1 MKPDRLNL
9 ATRNP
14 DKIKEIRVILD
25 HPQLDLVSLLD
36 FPEMGDIVEDGDT
49 LEANAL
55 KKARESFQ
63 WTQIPSIA
71 DDTGLEV
78 AALDGAPGVRSSRFA
93 GEDASY
99 RDNCEKLLRLLK
111 GVPADKRMAR
121 FRCVVAYTD
130 ADEEFYVEGICEGTI
145 LDTYRGQG
153 GFGYDPLFYLPGIGK
168 TFAEIT
174 TEEKN
179 RISHRGIAFRKMA
192 EKLRENVFAE
202 VKEKS
207 NSYHTRGVAQSG

>member
-1 MKPDRLNL
+1 MRLNL

-36 FPEMGDIVEDGDT
+36 FPEMGEIVEDGDT
-49 LEANAL
+49 LDANAL
-55 KKARESFQ
+55 KKARESFL

-78 AALDGAPGVRSSRFA
+78 HYLDGAPGVRSSRFA

-99 RDNCEKLLRLLK
+99 GDNCEKLLELMK
-111 GVPADKRMAR
+111 GIPEERRNAR
-121 FRCVVAYTD
+121 FRCVVAYVNS
-130 ADEEFYVEGICEGTI
+130 DEEFYVEGICEGMI
-145 LDTYRGQG
+145 LDVYRGEG
-153 GFGYDPLFYLPGIGK
+153 GFGYDPLFYLPEMGK
-168 TFAEIT
+168 TFAEMN

-192 EKLRENVFAE
+192 EKLREKVFTK
-202 VKEKS
+202 VQEKI
-207 NSYHTRGVAQSG
+207 

>member
-14 DKIKEIRVILD
+14 DKIKEIRMILND
-25 HPQLDLVSLLD
+25 PQWNLISLLD
-36 FPEMGDIVEDGDT
+36 FPEMDEIIEDGDT

-78 AALDGAPGVRSSRFA
+78 DCLDGAPSVWSSRFA

-99 RDNCEKLLRLLK
+99 RDNCEKLLELMRR
-111 GVPADKRMAR
+111 VPEEKRTAR
-121 FRCVVAYTD
+121 FRCVVAYAD
-130 ADEEFYVEGICEGTI
+130 SDEEFTVDGICEGVI
-145 LDTYRGQG
+145 LDVYRGEG
-153 GFGYDPLFYLPGIGK
+153 GFGYDPLFYLREIGK
-168 TFAEIT
+168 TFAELG

-179 RISHRGIAFRKMA
+179 RISHRGIAFRKMDDR
-192 EKLRENVFAE
+192 LREKYFSKI
-202 VKEKS
+202 KEESQTIK
-207 NSYHTRGVAQSG
+207 

>member
-14 DKIKEIRVILD
+14 DKIKEIRVILNN
-25 HPQLDLVSLLD
+25 PRWDLVSLLD
-36 FPEMGDIVEDGDT
+36 FPEMGEIIEDGDT

-55 KKARESFQ
+55 KKAKESFQ

-78 AALDGAPGVRSSRFA
+78 DYLDGAPGVWSSRFA

-99 RDNCEKLLRLLK
+99 SDNCEKLLRLMK
-111 GVPADKRMAR
+111 GICAEKRTAR
-121 FRCVVAYTD
+121 FRCVVAY
-130 ADEEFYVEGICEGTI
+130 ADSNEEFTVEGICEGTI
-145 LDTYRGQG
+145 LNACRGEG
-153 GFGYDPLFYLPGIGK
+153 GFGYDPLFFLPGIGK
-168 TFAEIT
+168 TFAELG
-174 TEEKN
+174 TEAKN

-192 EKLRENVFAE
+192 EKLKEKFFPKIQENV
-202 VKEKS
+202 
-207 NSYHTRGVAQSG
+207 

>member
-1 MKPDRLNL
+1 MKPNRLNL

-14 DKIKEIRVILD
+14 DKIKEIRIILD
-25 HPQLDLVSLLD
+25 RPHLELVSLLD
-36 FPEMGDIVEDGDT
+36 FPDMGEIVEDGNT

-78 AALDGAPGVRSSRFA
+78 NALDGAPGVRSSRFA
-93 GEDASY
+93 GEGASY
-99 RDNCEKLLRLLK
+99 RDNCEKLLQLLK
-111 GVPADKRMAR
+111 GVTADKRTAQ
-121 FRCVVAYTD
+121 FRCVVAYAD
-130 ADEEFYVEGICEGTI
+130 SDEEFYVEGICEGTI
-145 LDTYRGQG
+145 LDAYRGQG

-168 TFAEIT
+168 TFAEISA
-174 TEEKN
+174 EEKN

-192 EKLRENVFAE
+192 EKLREKVFAE
-202 VKEKS
+202 VREE
-207 NSYHTRGVAQSG
+207 V